1 MKKYLGQILL
11 GLSSLAVLVVA
22 GNTEPSAKVFRL
34 LYHSDT
40 QGYYRPCG

>member
-1 MKKYLGQILL
+1 MKLL
-11 GLSSLAVLVVA
+11 TTASALAVALLA
-22 GNTEPSAKVFRL
+22 AYSTGLAIDGASTIRL

>member
-1 MKKYLGQILL
+1 MKLL
-11 GLSSLAVLVVA
+11 TLTSSLAVALLVA
-22 GNTEPSAKVFRL
+22 GSTGLATDRATTIRL

>member
-1 MKKYLGQILL
+1 MKRRTLT
-11 GLSSLAVLVVA
+11 SSLAAVLLVVGSTGLA
-22 GNTEPSAKVFRL
+22 TDGTGTIRL